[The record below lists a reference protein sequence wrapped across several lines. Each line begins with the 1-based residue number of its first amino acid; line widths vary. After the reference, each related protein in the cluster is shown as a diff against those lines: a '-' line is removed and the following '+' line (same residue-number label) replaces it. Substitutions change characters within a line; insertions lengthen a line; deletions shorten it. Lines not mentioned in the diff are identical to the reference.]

1 MFASR
6 KAHDL
11 ALGPAVRARVAR
23 GGDLRPWSPSGGGLH
38 VLKQSRDV
46 LTQLAGCESRG
57 AAKLAR
63 AVELDGE
70 HLAKR
75 EDAGDRIAEA
85 KAWLRVAS
93 SERKRWTGLPLTPS
107 VSPPPWVSTGVFA
120 TKDPLAATL
129 GRTVQSYTLNVACKE
144 ELKGPCGKAKSRAL
158 CVARRAGARASPEC
172 WAAIQPAL
180 GGALRKLVPEE
191 VEEPSA
197 RRGRRD
203 GRRGRRDGGGGA
215 ERPSAAATARE
226 APRRGD
232 GDDGE
237 DRPRPAR
244 ARRRPATA
252 ATAGGR
258 GPAATSRRSTRPD
271 EADAAR

>member
-1 MFASR
+1 
-6 KAHDL
+6 
-11 ALGPAVRARVAR
+11 
-23 GGDLRPWSPSGGGLH
+23 
-38 VLKQSRDV
+38 
-46 LTQLAGCESRG
+46 
-57 AAKLAR
+57 
-63 AVELDGE
+63 
-70 HLAKR
+70 
-75 EDAGDRIAEA
+75 
-85 KAWLRVAS
+85 
-93 SERKRWTGLPLTPS
+93 
-107 VSPPPWVSTGVFA
+107 VSTGVFA

-215 ERPSAAATARE
+215 ERSPRRGDGDE
-226 APRRGD
+226 RPPRRGD

-237 DRPRPAR
+237 DRPRPPR
-244 ARRRPATA
+244 APRRRPGD
-252 ATAGGR
+252 GGDGRRPRTR
-258 GPAATSRRSTRPD
+258 GDAPAFGAPPE